1 MSEWIGYARQD
12 AHYDLARAVTSLD
25 PGATLRVT
33 ASADELRESAATSPA
48 GQVGVVVGPV
58 GEGVC
63 DVNLAAAIAHDG
75 NARGVVLARH
85 GVSGSLRS
93 RSACAGIDLVLDL
106 DEVDGTEAPSVA
118 AGHAGD
124 VRAGDGR
131 VGDVRTAGHG
141 TCGRDAVGPAGAD
154 VAALP
159 CGPGPVGGRGDGSA
173 GPCGARRGRV
183 LTLCSGRGGTGK
195 TSLAATMAAHACAWG
210 MDVVLL
216 DLDLSCGNLYSCFGL
231 ASGADLSALA
241 DASASPSAM
250 CAEALPGCRL
260 LGPCARPEE
269 SELTMPRVGE
279 LLSWAASVADLV
291 VVDTSTTF
299 TDAVAQAAQMA
310 DRLLLVGDARSSVSS
325 LARASGLAV
334 RLGVA
339 RTRIAR
345 VENRASTRSRMDFSL
360 GRAEVGLEAARGF
373 RVFDVGDEVA
383 AYLDAGLAADLAAA
397 GGPFSESVA
406 VVLAQVLGELGC
418 LPDCEGARRAAQG
431 DTSRRWSG
439 LLGLRRGVR

>member
-1 MSEWIGYARQD
+1 MSEWIGYARRD

-33 ASADELRESAATSPA
+33 GSADELRESAATAPG

-58 GEGVC
+58 SEGVC

-106 DEVDGTEAPSVA
+106 DEIDGLEAPRPAPPTAGVGAAGGREVGGPAVADGPALAGVA
-118 AGHAGD
+118 AGRPA
-124 VRAGDGR
+124 VDG
-131 VGDVRTAGHG
+131 
-141 TCGRDAVGPAGAD
+141 AVGGHEAGA
-154 VAALP
+154 
-159 CGPGPVGGRGDGSA
+159 A
-173 GPCGARRGRV
+173 GPCESRRAKV

-231 ASGADLSALA
+231 ASGADLLALA
-241 DASASPSAM
+241 DGSASPSAT

-269 SELTMPRVGE
+269 AELAMPHVGE
-279 LLSWAASVADLV
+279 LLSWAACVADLV

-373 RVFDVGDEVA
+373 RVFDAGDEVA

>member
-1 MSEWIGYARQD
+1 MSEWIGYARRD

-33 ASADELRESAATSPA
+33 GSADELRESAATAPG

-106 DEVDGTEAPSVA
+106 DEIDGLEAPRPVPPTAGVGA
-118 AGHAGD
+118 AG
-124 VRAGDGR
+124 
-131 VGDVRTAGHG
+131 GHE
-141 TCGRDAVGPAGAD
+141 AGA
-154 VAALP
+154 
-159 CGPGPVGGRGDGSA
+159 A
-173 GPCGARRGRV
+173 GPCESRRGKV

-195 TSLAATMAAHACAWG
+195 TSLSATMAAHACAWG

-231 ASGADLSALA
+231 ASGADLLALA
-241 DASASPSAM
+241 DGSASPSAT

-269 SELTMPRVGE
+269 AELAMPHVGE
-279 LLSWAASVADLV
+279 LLSWAACVADLV

-310 DRLLLVGDARSSVSS
+310 DRLLLVGDARSSVSP

-373 RVFDVGDEVA
+373 RVFDAGDEVA

-431 DTSRRWSG
+431 DTSRKWSG